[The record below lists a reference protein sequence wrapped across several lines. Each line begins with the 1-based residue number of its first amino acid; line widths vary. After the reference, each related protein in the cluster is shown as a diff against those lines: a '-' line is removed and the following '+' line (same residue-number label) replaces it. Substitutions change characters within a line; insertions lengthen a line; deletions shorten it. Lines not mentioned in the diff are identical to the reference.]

1 MQRTA
6 TRGVALL
13 LFTYIQTDTDLKGYN
28 VMGLLSLENVSLS
41 LNETPVLNGITMDF
55 WEGYV
60 HAVVGPNGA
69 GKSTLASV
77 IMGLAGYT
85 DIGGQIRFQG
95 ASICNKNIA
104 ERAKLGITLGWQE
117 PARFEGITIETFLTL
132 CAQGRD
138 NPPVTETL
146 ANVGLD
152 PDTYRNRMADK
163 SLSGGERKKLELASI
178 LIMKPKLVILDEP
191 DSGIDV
197 ESLNRIFEAVEVF
210 RAQGTTTVLITHSP
224 TVLHHAEHA
233 FLLCDGKIIDKGVTK
248 KIEPYFEKNCLPCN
262 HPNRPVS

>member
-1 MQRTA
+1 
-6 TRGVALL
+6 
-13 LFTYIQTDTDLKGYN
+13 
-28 VMGLLSLENVSLS
+28 MGLLTLEDVTLS

-85 DIGGQIRFQG
+85 DIGGKMHFRGESIRERTV
-95 ASICNKNIA
+95 S
-104 ERAKLGITLGWQE
+104 ERAQLGITLGWQE
-117 PARFEGITIETFLTL
+117 PARFEGVTIKAFLSL
-132 CAQGRD
+132 CAQEKE
-138 NPPVTETL
+138 NPPVDDTL

-152 PDTYRNRMADK
+152 PASYRNRMADK

-197 ESLNRIFEAVEVF
+197 ESLNRIFEAVRVF
-210 RAQGTTTVLITHSP
+210 KEQGTTTVLITHSP
-224 TVLHHAEHA
+224 TVLRHAEHS
-233 FLLCDGKIIDKGVTK
+233 FLLCDGKIIDKGITK

-262 HPNRPVS
+262 HPNRPVT